1 MAIETYTREGAV
13 ASGYV
18 NDGNAATGA
27 KVMVGGFS
35 AEAVAGAGAVV
46 LAILA
51 LCGVLPRILTAIGVI
66 ALGAAFLCQG
76 AAVAYN
82 SFRAGV
88 TQVASGT
95 NAETI
100 AGVAA
105 IVLGILAL
113 VGIAP
118 LSLIAISA
126 IVFGGGLLF
135 GTRAG
140 YGMAAQNGSA
150 GQFATT
156 PTGASGSQT
165 LLGIGAATL
174 GILAIVGIIPA
185 VLEQVAV
192 LCVGAGALLSG
203 GAITG
208 RMVAML
214 SR

>member
-13 ASGYV
+13 APGYV
-18 NDGNAATGA
+18 NGGDPATGA

-82 SFRAGV
+82 SFKASV
-88 TQVASGT
+88 TPVGTGT

-118 LSLIAISA
+118 LSLVAISA

-140 YGMAAQNGSA
+140 YAVTTQTGSA
-150 GQFATT
+150 GQLAV

-165 LLGIGAATL
+165 LIGVGAATL
-174 GILAIVGIIPA
+174 GILALVGIIPA

-192 LCVGAGALLSG
+192 LCVGAGALLGG